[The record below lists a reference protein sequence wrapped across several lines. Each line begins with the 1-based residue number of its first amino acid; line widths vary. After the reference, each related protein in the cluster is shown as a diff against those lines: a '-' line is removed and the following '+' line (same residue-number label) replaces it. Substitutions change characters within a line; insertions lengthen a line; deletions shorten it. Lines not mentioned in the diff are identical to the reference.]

1 MFGVLAWLARVL
13 LILFV
18 VRLVSSM
25 LFGTGRVRGRVFTGG
40 APGSGPAPRG
50 RTPERAGG
58 QLVRDPQCGT
68 YVAESAAIRVTR
80 GGAVLYFC
88 SDTCREA
95 YAAAHA

>member
-1 MFGVLAWLARVL
+1 MAGLAWIARVL

-18 VRLVSSM
+18 VRLVSSL
-25 LFGTGRVRGRVFTGG
+25 LFGAGQVRGRVFAGSRPGG
-40 APGSGPAPRG
+40 GRRS

-68 YVAESAAIRVTR
+68 YVAESAAIRVAFR
-80 GGAVLYFC
+80 GETLYFC
-88 SDTCREA
+88 SDVCRDA